1 MWRVEYDPLERVL
14 TLLLSREVRELEM
27 RGLARAHAQALEA
40 TGGQR
45 FRVLADLRG
54 MHPLDG
60 EASAIFS
67 DMKRVAAHLPS
78 YRGRAVLVDSATVA
92 MQQRNATLADGGDP
106 LELITLDAEQARR
119 FARSS

>member
-1 MWRVEYDPLERVL
+1 MWRVEYDPIERVM
-14 TLLLSREVRELEM
+14 TLLLAKEVRGVEM

-40 TGGQR
+40 TGGQS

-54 MHPLDG
+54 MHPLDA

-67 DMKRVAAHLPS
+67 DMKRVAASLPT
-78 YRGRAVLVDSATVA
+78 YRGRAVLVDSPTIA

-106 LELITLDAEQARR
+106 LELITVDAEQARR